1 VAKQQS
7 DPSID
12 TLPREMGNP
21 ARSALALEGYTRLEQ
36 LDGVSEKYLAK
47 LHGVGP
53 AAIKRLK
60 AALAAQGLAL
70 AD

>member
-1 VAKQQS
+1 MANPQ
-7 DPSID
+7 DNPPPSA
-12 TLPREMGNP
+12 LPREMGNP
-21 ARSALALEGYTRLEQ
+21 ARSALALEGYTQLEQ

-70 AD
+70 AP